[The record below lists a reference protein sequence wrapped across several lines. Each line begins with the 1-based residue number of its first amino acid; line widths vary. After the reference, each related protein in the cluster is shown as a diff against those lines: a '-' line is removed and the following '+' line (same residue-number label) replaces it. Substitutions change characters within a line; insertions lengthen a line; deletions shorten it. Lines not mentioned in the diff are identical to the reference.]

1 MFVFNTGLLKLNLMW
16 ILDLDP
22 NHVYLLWSLG

>member
-1 MFVFNTGLLKLNLMW
+1 MFVFNTGLLKPNLMW
-16 ILDLDP
+16 NLDLDP